1 MLGGGGGGGRR
12 CLRGLSGLFFF
23 FLSFFFCVAL
33 AAPATHRRG
42 NSQGC
47 VGVCGPDGSGM
58 VGPRAN
64 RDFVGWAVGPVVVS
78 LTGSGLLEFGMGS
91 GGSGHSTILSLF
103 FFQWLWRFVCQ
114 IFTCLI

>member
-64 RDFVGWAVGPVVVS
+64 RDFVGWAVGPVVVG

-91 GGSGHSTILSLF
+91 GILCLF
-103 FFQWLWRFVCQ
+103 FFQWLWRFFCR
-114 IFTCLI
+114 IFTCLIRKKI